1 MIKFLLIAVFSVS
14 ANGEIPKAYGV
25 VAEKYG
31 VPVEVFYSL
40 ILQESGESRDG
51 TYHPWPWTLN
61 VAHKAY
67 RYDNQEDAKD
77 ALRGFMT
84 YENRIAVG
92 LGQIYLPAHHSQFN
106 DPTVLLNPRTNLEYA
121 AGLLANEFKV
131 TVKNGEPNWWV
142 AAGRYHHPS
151 KEEYAAPY
159 RALVFMKCRD
169 ISSQCSMYGDIK

>member
-1 MIKFLLIAVFSVS
+1 MIKFFVIAILS
-14 ANGEIPKAYGV
+14 ASAYGEIPRAYGV

-31 VPVEVFYSL
+31 VPVEVFYSV
-40 ILQESGESRDG
+40 ILQESGESRNG

-67 RYDNQEDAKD
+67 RYRSKAEAKA
-77 ALRGFMT
+77 ALIEFMN

-92 LGQIYLPAHHSQFN
+92 LGQIYLPAHGHKFS
-106 DPTVLLNPRTNLEYA
+106 DPTALLNPRVNLEYA
-121 AGLLANEFKV
+121 AQILSSEFDV
-131 TVKNGEPNWWV
+131 TSRNGRPNWWV

-159 RALVFMKCRD
+159 RALVFMKCRE
-169 ISSQCSMYGDIK
+169 ISAQCTMYGDIL